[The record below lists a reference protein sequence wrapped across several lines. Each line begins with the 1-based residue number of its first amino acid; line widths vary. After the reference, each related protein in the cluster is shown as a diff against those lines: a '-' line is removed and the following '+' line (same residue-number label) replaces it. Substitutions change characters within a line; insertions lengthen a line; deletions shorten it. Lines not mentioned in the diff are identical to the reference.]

1 MSLTRDRIE
10 DFARRIRELLD
21 QGDVS
26 FRKAYIDSIIDKIE
40 VADGQVRI
48 HGRKD
53 VLEQA
58 VMTASGARPPV
69 RSFVRGWRTR
79 QDSNLRPLPSEQ
91 FRHPILNAR

>member
-69 RSFVRGWRTR
+69 RSFVRGWRAGHDKSANTYVI
-79 QDSNLRPLPSEQ
+79 EM
-91 FRHPILNAR
+91 FV